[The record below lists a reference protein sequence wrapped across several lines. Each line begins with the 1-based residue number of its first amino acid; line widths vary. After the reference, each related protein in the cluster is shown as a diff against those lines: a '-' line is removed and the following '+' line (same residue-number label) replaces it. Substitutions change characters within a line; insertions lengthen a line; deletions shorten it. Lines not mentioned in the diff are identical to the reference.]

1 MLATSHS
8 RRGGSAGGGNNTA
21 CQFLPAGVT
30 PPPPSPSAPPALQ
43 AAVDDP
49 ATYKYCL
56 KSQTLP
62 LLEAACE
69 WYEQGYGL
77 QLDPAK

>member
-1 MLATSHS
+1 MA
-8 RRGGSAGGGNNTA
+8 AG
-21 CQFLPAGVT
+21 QSLPPFHHGPS
-30 PPPPSPSAPPALQ
+30 PPPAPPRGQ

-77 QLDPAK
+77 QLDPKK